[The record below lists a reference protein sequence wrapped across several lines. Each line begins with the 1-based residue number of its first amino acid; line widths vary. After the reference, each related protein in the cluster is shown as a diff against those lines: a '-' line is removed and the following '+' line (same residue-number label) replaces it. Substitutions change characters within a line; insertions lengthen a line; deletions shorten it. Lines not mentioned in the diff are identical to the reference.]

1 MKSHQ
6 ACKEMGKGDPLQ
18 ENTKSKE
25 IEVAQMLQSADK
37 DVKAVIINTF
47 EDGEE
52 DIHMITEEKRDLE
65 IETRQRTIWKF

>member
-1 MKSHQ
+1 
-6 ACKEMGKGDPLQ
+6 MGKGDPLQ

-47 EDGEE
+47 ED
-52 DIHMITEEKRDLE
+52 
-65 IETRQRTIWKF
+65 

>member
-37 DVKAVIINTF
+37 DMKAVIINTF
-47 EDGEE
+47 ED
-52 DIHMITEEKRDLE
+52 
-65 IETRQRTIWKF
+65 